1 MIGCEGSRKR
11 TYQNVVAESIALP
24 CVSKVI
30 LAENAVDLHIPSG
43 MVDGMDGI
51 SEEVQ
56 NEAEHVQVT
65 ICRRSR
71 VKDKVRDVFI
81 PTIE

>member
-1 MIGCEGSRKR
+1 MDARVVERR
-11 TYQNVVAESIALP
+11 TYQSVVAECVALP
-24 CVSKVI
+24 GVPEVI
-30 LAENAVDLHIPSG
+30 FAENAVDLHIPSG
-43 MVDGMDGI
+43 MVDGVDGI

-65 ICRRSR
+65 ICRRPR

-81 PTIE
+81 PMIE